1 MNAECEKSMINEAQ
15 LKELL
20 KVKDGH
26 LFRREGQELE
36 FKEQFNLAALADYF
50 RDFSAFSNNRGG
62 LLIFGVKDA
71 PRVPTGLSDASLK
84 QFNKID
90 PEKITGYLLDIYSSD
105 IRWDQAT
112 FEINGRYFGVFQI
125 EEARIKPIIAKK
137 DEGKD
142 QSIKNGEIYYR
153 YGGRTQKIQYAEL
166 QNIIEHRVEQ
176 NNRQWLDLV
185 TKIGKAGP
193 HNAAILDTERAL
205 IEKGETKIL
214 VLDEGLAK
222 KIKFIK
228 EGEFEEK
235 KGATA
240 LKLVGDVVPID
251 KIEVIKKVKENL
263 TRQYP
268 LSAIELAS
276 EVKKH
281 QPKSINNQVWKI
293 LKDNDL
299 KNNSDYAA
307 YNFRNKK
314 QEDDFLDK
322 GILPAATPSIYNHR
336 AVEFII
342 NVIKLGG

>member
-1 MNAECEKSMINEAQ
+1 MINEED

-36 FKEQFNLAALADYF
+36 FKEQFSLAGLADYF
-50 RDFSAFSNNRGG
+50 RDFAAFSNNRGG
-62 LLIFGVKDA
+62 LLVFGVKDA
-71 PRVPTGLSDASLK
+71 PRVPTGLSDQSLQ
-84 QFNKID
+84 QFNRID
-90 PEKITGYLLDIYSSD
+90 PEKITGYLLDIFSAD

-112 FEINGRYFGVFQI
+112 FTIDGKNFGVFKI

-142 QSIKNGEIYYR
+142 QTIKNGEIYYR

-166 QNIIEHRVEQ
+166 QNIIDRRVEQ

-185 TKIGKAGP
+185 AKIGKAGP
-193 HNAAILDTERAL
+193 QNAAILDTERSL
-205 IEKGETKIL
+205 IEKDDTKIL
-214 VLDEGLAK
+214 VLDENLTN

-228 EGEFEEK
+228 EGEFVEK
-235 KGATA
+235 GGATT

-251 KIEVIKKVKENL
+251 QVEVIRRVKENL
-263 TRQYP
+263 TKQYP
-268 LSAIELAS
+268 LSAMELVD

-281 QPKSINNQVWKI
+281 LPTSTQNQVWRVVKE
-293 LKDNDL
+293 NNL
-299 KNNSDYAA
+299 KNNTDYAA

-314 QEDDFLDK
+314 QEDEFK
-322 GILPAATPSIYNHR
+322 STGNLPPTTPIIYNHR
-336 AVEFII
+336 AAEFI
-342 NVIKLGG
+342 VSVLKAES

>member
-1 MNAECEKSMINEAQ
+1 MIDKEH

-36 FKEQFNLAALADYF
+36 FKEQFSLAGLADYF
-50 RDFSAFSNNRGG
+50 RDFAAFSNNRGG
-62 LLIFGVKDA
+62 LLVFGVKDA
-71 PRVPTGLSDASLK
+71 PRLPTGLSAQSLQ

-90 PEKITGYLLDIYSSD
+90 PEKITGYLLEIFSAD
-105 IRWDQAT
+105 IRWDQAAFT
-112 FEINGRYFGVFQI
+112 IGEKHFGVFQI

-142 QSIKNGEIYYR
+142 QTIKNGEIYYR

-193 HNAAILDTERAL
+193 QNAAILDTERSL
-205 IEKGETKIL
+205 IEKDDSKIL
-214 VLDEGLAK
+214 VLDEVLAN

-228 EGEFEEK
+228 EGEFVEK
-235 KGATA
+235 NGATT

-251 KIEVIKKVKENL
+251 KVEVIRKVKENL

-268 LSAIELAS
+268 LSAMELAD
-276 EVKKH
+276 EVKKALPNSGQH
-281 QPKSINNQVWKI
+281 QVWRVAKE
-293 LKDNDL
+293 NDL
-299 KNNSDYAA
+299 KNNPDYAA

-314 QEDDFLDK
+314 QEDEFK
-322 GILPAATPSIYNHR
+322 ASGVLPAATPSIYNLR
-336 AVEFII
+336 AVEFI
-342 NVIKLGG
+342 VSVLKAEG